1 LPEITEYRGDSEL
14 RLGGI
19 MKGRIGVLL
28 LSTWLIL
35 KGIIPLL
42 DFHFRNLDVILALL
56 ALAAGV
62 LLLLDK

>member
-1 LPEITEYRGDSEL
+1 
-14 RLGGI
+14 

-28 LSTWLIL
+28 LSAWLIL
-35 KGIIPLL
+35 QGIIPLL
-42 DFHFRNLDVILALL
+42 DFHIRNLDVILALL